1 MSAHRGGC
9 HQSAG
14 RPDRDGLGRPVARG
28 SACSA
33 CPGCDIPHGDVGLT
47 GKALQAR
54 LSVEDGKLFVRWQC
68 PECNRTVDEET
79 DWLSV
84 FEDAKKV
91 EFNPLCVHCR
101 KVVA

>member
-1 MSAHRGGC
+1 M
-9 HQSAG
+9 
-14 RPDRDGLGRPVARG
+14 ARG

>member
-1 MSAHRGGC
+1 MSYHHGGC
-9 HQSAG
+9 YQSLG
-14 RPDRDGLGRPVARG
+14 EPGRDGLGRPVARG

>member
-1 MSAHRGGC
+1 MTYHRGGC
-9 HQSAG
+9 HQAMG
-14 RPDRDGLGRPVARG
+14 EPDRDGLGRPVARG
-28 SACSA
+28 EACAS
-33 CPGCDIPHGDVGLT
+33 CPGCDTPHGDVGLT
-47 GKALQAR
+47 GKSLQSR
-54 LSVEDGKLFVRWQC
+54 LAVEDGKLFIRWQC